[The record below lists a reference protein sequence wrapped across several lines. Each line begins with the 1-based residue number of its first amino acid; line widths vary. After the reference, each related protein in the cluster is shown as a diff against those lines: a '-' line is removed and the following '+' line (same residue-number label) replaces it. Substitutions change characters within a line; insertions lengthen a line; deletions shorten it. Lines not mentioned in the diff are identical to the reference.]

1 MVEIKPFLDNLTKDT
16 IVFRGG
22 GQKFKLMNVTQVI
35 EDKLIVTLGHIVA
48 HNIIKDI
55 NSCQLR
61 YLNVMSVI

>member
-16 IVFRGG
+16 IVFRGGGG

-61 YLNVMSVI
+61 Y